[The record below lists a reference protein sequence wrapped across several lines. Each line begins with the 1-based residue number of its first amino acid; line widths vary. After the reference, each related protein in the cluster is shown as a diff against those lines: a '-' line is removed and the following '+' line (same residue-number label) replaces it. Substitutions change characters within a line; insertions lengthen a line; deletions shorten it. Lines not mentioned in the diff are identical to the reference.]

1 MTEPRGPGWMSIVL
15 STIAAAFGVQS
26 KRNLE
31 KDFNSSSILP
41 FVIAGLVFTAGFV
54 GVVVMVVMLVVPEA

>member
-1 MTEPRGPGWMSIVL
+1 MNEPKGPGWWSIVL

-41 FVIAGLVFTAGFV
+41 YVIAGVLFTACFV
-54 GVVVMVVMLVVPEA
+54 GIVMLVVLLVVPKA